1 MKLTTQTIASYRP
14 PEGKDHIVFDEEL
27 SGFGLRYRN
36 GRRTWVFQYA
46 FGGGAARVNA
56 RMTLG
61 DYPALPATKARET
74 AQDLY
79 AKVRLGQHPAAEKKQ
94 TARSIVIH
102 SGVSFPAILNL
113 SETKSGPAPIS

>member
-61 DYPALPATKARET
+61 DYPAYRPQRRGRRRKICTPKF
-74 AQDLY
+74 
-79 AKVRLGQHPAAEKKQ
+79 V
-94 TARSIVIH
+94 
-102 SGVSFPAILNL
+102 
-113 SETKSGPAPIS
+113 